1 MDIQIFSVI
10 VIGLIALYFILKDN
24 KKEQQRYF
32 SGKPTYTKQEQQIL
46 DHYKSIYTP
55 LPSDERLPTLTRDK
69 YELEDIAKTATE
81 ILYQGPIP
89 TKEEIQS
96 LKKGELLKLIFV
108 DEEGYAER
116 MWVAYDGIENDLH
129 KGILDND
136 AFELEGLTSGKA
148 LYFHSNHV
156 YQIDK

>member
-1 MDIQIFSVI
+1 MDIQLFSVI

-24 KKEQQRYF
+24 KKEQQHF
-32 SGKPTYTKQEQQIL
+32 SGKPTYTKKEQQIL

-55 LPSDERLPTLTRDK
+55 LPTDVRLAVIARDG

-89 TKEEIQS
+89 TKEEIAA
-96 LKKGELLKLIFV
+96 LKKGDLIKLIFV

-116 MWVAYDGIENDLH
+116 MWVLYEGVEDHLH

-136 AFELEGLTSGKA
+136 AFELDGLTSGKV

-156 YQIDK
+156 YLIDK